1 MNVTA
6 HDKGTGKQD
15 KITITNE
22 KGRLSKEEI
31 ERMVQDAEKFKG
43 EDEKVKERID
53 AKNGLEGYCYQLKN
67 SLNDE

>member
-6 HDKGTGKQD
+6 QDKGTGKHT

-31 ERMVQDAEKFKG
+31 EKMVFDAEKFKD

-53 AKNGLEGYCYQLKN
+53 AKNGLESYCFQLKN
-67 SLNDE
+67 SLNEE

>member
-6 HDKGTGKQD
+6 HDKGSGKQS

-22 KGRLSKEEI
+22 KGRLNKEEI
-31 ERMVQDAEKFKG
+31 EKMVQDAEKFK
-43 EDEKVKERID
+43 EDDEKVKDKID
-53 AKNGLEGYCYQLKN
+53 AKNGLESYCFQIKN